1 MVGVQ
6 NLGYFSYSILSIKA
20 AACNPFCKVLS
31 AALVYIIS
39 KYNRNPQGF
48 YPRFL
53 RLRPGEFISPQI
65 LGKADFLAPIF
76 LPHIPAGRLVSI
88 GRSFKPVPI
97 TRAADSKY
105 VFAVHPIFKI
115 FHRRAGGSAPIT
127 HRSLRSFQ
135 VNRNMGEQVLAR
147 IPLPAEAYV
156 CLLQIT
162 NGLRIF

>member
-31 AALVYIIS
+31 AALIYIIS
-39 KYNRNPQGF
+39 KYTRNPQGF

-65 LGKADFLAPIF
+65 LGKADSLAPIF

-88 GRSFKPVPI
+88 GRSFQPI
-97 TRAADSKY
+97 HVTRAANSLY
-105 VFAVHPIFKI
+105 VFAVRPIFKI

-127 HRSLRSFQ
+127 HRSFRPFQ
-135 VNRNMGEQVLAR
+135 PNGNRGK
-147 IPLPAEAYV
+147 
-156 CLLQIT
+156 
-162 NGLRIF
+162 